1 MLQRGQQCSIT
12 DGIITKIKNKT
23 EDNMRL
29 GANGNQNTIAMQIT
43 LQNYVYKKP
52 TLNLSLF

>member
-1 MLQRGQQCSIT
+1 
-12 DGIITKIKNKT
+12 
-23 EDNMRL
+23 MRL

-43 LQNYVYKKP
+43 LQNYIYKKP